1 MFCSREWSLS
11 ASVCAAAVCM
21 HVCVCVGGFQ
31 GSEDLE
37 DGDVF
42 LSLAVEHLATSRYTR
57 KWSLIPLRSRTG
69 NIVLAPMT

>member
-37 DGDVF
+37 DGGCFFVF
-42 LSLAVEHLATSRYTR
+42 GSGA
-57 KWSLIPLRSRTG
+57 PG
-69 NIVLAPMT
+69 NI